1 MYYYE
6 LKRAVFEAQL
16 FEQDLEQELDTVA
29 KGIASGQTDPQ
40 GMGGGQADDTL
51 PGGLDGM
58 NQAADPTLGQTPGQ
72 QPLNVPDE
80 APLGGEDELETE
92 EALQRK
98 IDSALVSATRNHPFN
113 TKWRHTDNSKIAPYR
128 ILGYQPDDLHRLR
141 TAARNLYQKET
152 MSDRFG
158 AYDSDEVRF
167 YADLISFVERVLDIK
182 KSGTKDT
189 MNKKEGKTAKF
200 DKASKPNTKAGK
212 VKRK

>member
-1 MYYYE
+1 
-6 LKRAVFEAQL
+6 
-16 FEQDLEQELDTVA
+16 
-29 KGIASGQTDPQ
+29 
-40 GMGGGQADDTL
+40 
-51 PGGLDGM
+51 
-58 NQAADPTLGQTPGQ
+58 
-72 QPLNVPDE
+72 
-80 APLGGEDELETE
+80 
-92 EALQRK
+92 
-98 IDSALVSATRNHPFN
+98 
-113 TKWRHTDNSKIAPYR
+113 
-128 ILGYQPDDLHRLR
+128 
-141 TAARNLYQKET
+141 